1 MTPTLI
7 FADQLV
13 EIWHANSLDPKHV
26 AAVMQGRIGNALIF
40 DAPYSEQTH
49 SGHSAGKLTADRAAS
64 FGAGE
69 VTSERPNAK
78 NERRYAAKR
87 AANGDSGRRDLDY
100 AAFTKD
106 DVDATVNLWQPLCSG
121 WCVSITDHVLA
132 PMWGAAF
139 EAKGMYEFAP
149 LPLVETGSRVRM
161 VGDGPSNWT
170 CWIVPARPRNEE
182 FAHWGTLPGA
192 YIQPGER
199 SNKKRG
205 GKKRVMGGKPLLTM
219 CGLVRDYSREGDLII
234 DPFCGGGTTIQAAK
248 KLGRRAIGIDKT
260 LESCLMSAEILKE
273 ERQQAVLSW
282 GT

>member
-1 MTPTLI
+1 MTVLVY
-7 FADQLV
+7 ADRLV
-13 EIWHANSLDPKHV
+13 EIWHANSLDPEAV
-26 AAVMQGRIGNALIF
+26 AVLMQGRKANTLIL

-49 SGHSAGKLTADRAAS
+49 QGHKSGKLTADRAAS
-64 FGAGE
+64 FGEADLS
-69 VTSERPNAK
+69 SERPNAR

-87 AANGDSGRRDLDY
+87 AASGDSGRRDLDY
-100 AAFTKD
+100 AAFTRM
-106 DVDATVNLWQPLCSG
+106 DVEMTVNIWQPLCSG

-132 PMWGAAF
+132 PIWGSEF
-139 EAKGMYEFAP
+139 KAKGLYEFSP

-199 SNKKRG
+199 SAKKRG
-205 GKKRVMGGKPLLTM
+205 GKKRVVGGKPLLAM

-248 KLGRRAIGIDKT
+248 KLGRRAIGIDSN
-260 LESCLMSAEILKE
+260 LEHCMIAADILKE
-273 ERQQAVLSW
+273 ERQQAVLHW
-282 GT
+282 PT